1 VRTDLVASYFRLK
14 VADFAQADPNAP
26 LLIPETMAR
35 KHHVFPLLVEDDRY
49 FVVATCDPTDV
60 HAERALGFSTGQT
73 ARFEVASPSNI
84 QDAIDGRFSPE
95 KAVESLLGT
104 LDDDAEAVRLVTD
117 MGPEAISE
125 DDVGATPVIKLTN
138 LVIRDAISAGASD
151 IHIEPDRKLG
161 SVRYRVDGVLRKHMD
176 LPLSALNRVVSRI
189 KVLSRLDIA
198 DRLRPQD
205 GKARVRVHE
214 KAYDLRVSTIPAA
227 GAEKCVVRILDSSAA
242 LSLDDI
248 GLLPFELDRV
258 RELLS
263 HRDGIVIITG
273 PTGSGKTTTL
283 YGALQELADGKV
295 NIMTVE
301 DPIEYEL
308 SGITQTQVETKQ
320 GMTFASALRAMLR
333 QDPDIILVG
342 EIRDKETA
350 VTAVQAAMTGH
361 LVLATVHA
369 NDAVG
374 AVARLADMGLQ
385 FSVVAQTLRGT
396 LAQRLLRRV
405 CKACADPVRGQLT
418 PDERRLTERY
428 GIEPMVRAVG
438 CPECGFTGYRGR
450 LPVAEVLLAGPRIQQ
465 AIEQRKGSAT
475 LNRVAE
481 QGGRSWK
488 WDSSA

>member
-1 VRTDLVASYFRLK
+1 
-14 VADFAQADPNAP
+14 
-26 LLIPETMAR
+26 
-35 KHHVFPLLVEDDRY
+35 
-49 FVVATCDPTDV
+49 
-60 HAERALGFSTGQT
+60 
-73 ARFEVASPSNI
+73 
-84 QDAIDGRFSPE
+84 
-95 KAVESLLGT
+95 VESLLGT
-104 LDDDAEAVRLVTD
+104 LDDDAEAVRLVTE

-125 DDVGATPVIKLTN
+125 DDAGATPVVKLTN

-176 LPLSALNRVVSRI
+176 LPMSALNRVISRI

-205 GKARVRVHE
+205 GKARVRVHD

-248 GLLPFELDRV
+248 GLLPFELDRL

-385 FSVVAQTLRGT
+385 FSVVAQTLRGA

-428 GIEPMVRAVG
+428 GVEPMVRAVG

-450 LPVAEVLLAGPRIQQ
+450 LPVAEVLLGRYASAHGGGTRVREARDDHAG
-465 AIEQRKGSAT
+465 
-475 LNRVAE
+475 
-481 QGGRSWK
+481 GGR
-488 WDSSA
+488 AGARQGR

>member
-1 VRTDLVASYFRLK
+1 MTGKPTEVTSTPPQKGGGAAHWLVRIVEQTEAGVMDRPDVAPSVEATEAWSAVTRAYGISDERLADLVASYFRLK
-14 VADFAQADPNAP
+14 VADFSRADPNAP

-35 KHHVFPLLVEDDRY
+35 KHHVFPLLAEDDRY

-60 HAERALGFSTGQT
+60 HAERALGFTTGRT
-73 ARFEVASPSNI
+73 ARFEVASPSDI
-84 QDAIDGRFSPE
+84 QDAIDDRFSPE

-104 LDDDAEAVRLVTD
+104 LDDNAEAVRLVTD

-151 IHIEPDRKLG
+151 IHIEPDRRLG
-161 SVRYRVDGVLRKHMD
+161 AVRYRVDGVLRKHMD
-176 LPLSALNRVVSRI
+176 LPMSALNRVISRI

-205 GKARVRVHE
+205 GKARVRIHD

-248 GLLPFELDRV
+248 GLLPFELDRL
-258 RELLS
+258 RELLG

-350 VTAVQAAMTGH
+350 VTAVQAAMTG
-361 LVLATVHA
+361 
-369 NDAVG
+369 
-374 AVARLADMGLQ
+374 
-385 FSVVAQTLRGT
+385 RG
-396 LAQRLLRRV
+396 
-405 CKACADPVRGQLT
+405 
-418 PDERRLTERY
+418 
-428 GIEPMVRAVG
+428 
-438 CPECGFTGYRGR
+438 
-450 LPVAEVLLAGPRIQQ
+450 
-465 AIEQRKGSAT
+465 
-475 LNRVAE
+475 
-481 QGGRSWK
+481 
-488 WDSSA
+488 